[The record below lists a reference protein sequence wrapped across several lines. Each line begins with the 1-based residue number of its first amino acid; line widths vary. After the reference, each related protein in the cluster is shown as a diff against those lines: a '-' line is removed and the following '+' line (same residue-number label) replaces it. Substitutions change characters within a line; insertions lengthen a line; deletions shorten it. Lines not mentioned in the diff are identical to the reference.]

1 MHYAYI
7 YIYIYRINQI
17 GNESAKLTS
26 MKKLYFSFHFIL
38 SKSIH
43 PSIYI
48 ALSKIK
54 IRGFGFSLSFSFSFD
69 PLFVMLIKHMHT
81 QTGETPP
88 NISIRED

>member
-7 YIYIYRINQI
+7 YLYIHRINQI

-26 MKKLYFSFHFIL
+26 IYEKQKKTLFLVSFHFI
-38 SKSIH
+38 KIH

-54 IRGFGFSLSFSFSFD
+54 IRGFWF
-69 PLFVMLIKHMHT
+69 
-81 QTGETPP
+81 
-88 NISIRED
+88 